1 MSVRQVDVE
10 IRSGDDVYRAWLFF
24 TVAFATAGCALLP
37 MFDGLGSTLAA
48 MIEPARSRVVHA
60 TLDFLNQGKRSR
72 QVQ

>member
-1 MSVRQVDVE
+1 
-10 IRSGDDVYRAWLFF
+10 
-24 TVAFATAGCALLP
+24 